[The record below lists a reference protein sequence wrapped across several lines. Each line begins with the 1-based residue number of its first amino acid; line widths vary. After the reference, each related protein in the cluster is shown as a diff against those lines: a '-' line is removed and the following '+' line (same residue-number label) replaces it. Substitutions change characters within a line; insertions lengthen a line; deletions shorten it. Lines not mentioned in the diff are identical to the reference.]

1 MSELG
6 ALFREAKFLLQTEF
20 LDFHVTFVPRTCNKP
35 AHELAALG
43 LAGVSNDHQVWV
55 DQVPSDVSRAMYG
68 DSAVQV

>member
-1 MSELG
+1 VL
-6 ALFREAKFLLQTEF
+6 
-20 LDFHVTFVPRTCNKP
+20 